1 MKITSLLGG
10 DETSGY
16 TWQLVTA
23 IYNEVDGLTLLV
35 SQLDFS
41 AKHKFARLEYGISI
55 EDQSM
60 NDQWY

>member
-35 SQLDFS
+35 SNSFS
-41 AKHKFARLEYGISI
+41 LSEGYHC
-55 EDQSM
+55 
-60 NDQWY
+60 